1 MTEGLSLK
9 ALVEMLVRV
18 PKDIQLTE
26 EKLLETFTTQR
37 PKIKKGIVLHFEQ
50 H

>member
-1 MTEGLSLK
+1 MNEDLSIK
-9 ALVEMLVRV
+9 ALVEMLVHV
-18 PKDIQLTE
+18 PKNLELTE

-37 PKIKKGIVLHFEQ
+37 PKIKKGFVLHFEQ